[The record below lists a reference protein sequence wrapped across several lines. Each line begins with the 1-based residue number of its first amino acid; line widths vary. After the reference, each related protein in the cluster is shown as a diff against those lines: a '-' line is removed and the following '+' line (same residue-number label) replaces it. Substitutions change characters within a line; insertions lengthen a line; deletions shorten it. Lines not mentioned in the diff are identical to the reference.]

1 MKLTEKSNE
10 VFTVVKANAKGVTL
24 EELVEL
30 LGRTKNSVNAS
41 VLDLT
46 KKKLACRKED
56 EDGVSRI
63 CLTEAGETFVPDE
76 E

>member
-46 KKKLACRKED
+46 KKGLAYREKD
-56 EDGVSRI
+56 EDGVSHI
-63 CLTEAGETFVPDE
+63 YLTEAGETFVPDE
-76 E
+76 D